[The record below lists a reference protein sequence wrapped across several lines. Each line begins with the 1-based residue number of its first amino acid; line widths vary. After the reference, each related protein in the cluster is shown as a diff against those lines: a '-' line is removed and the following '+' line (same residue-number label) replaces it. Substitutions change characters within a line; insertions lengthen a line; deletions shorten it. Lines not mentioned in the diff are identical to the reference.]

1 MAYNVHT
8 METSKYILH
17 VNWVEGLEEY
27 VATIRRISDNAK
39 MFEAGYEAIDDA
51 VYEGEQT
58 LLSYEHN
65 RGGW

>member
-1 MAYNVHT
+1 
-8 METSKYILH
+8 METSGYVLNIR
-17 VNWVEGLEEY
+17 WVEWLEEY
-27 VATIRRISDNAK
+27 VATIRRIKDNAK

>member
-1 MAYNVHT
+1 

-17 VNWVEGLEEY
+17 VNWVDGLEEY

-58 LLSYEHN
+58 LLSYEYN

>member
-8 METSKYILH
+8 METSRYVLNIR
-17 VNWVEGLEEY
+17 WVEGLEEY

-58 LLSYEHN
+58 LLSYEYN

>member
-1 MAYNVHT
+1 MSYNVHT
-8 METSKYILH
+8 METSRYVLNIR
-17 VNWVEGLEEY
+17 WVEWLEEY

>member
-1 MAYNVHT
+1 
-8 METSKYILH
+8 
-17 VNWVEGLEEY
+17 VNWVDGLEEY

-58 LLSYEHN
+58 LLSYEYN

>member
-8 METSKYILH
+8 METSRYVLNIR
-17 VNWVEGLEEY
+17 WVEGLEEY

-58 LLSYEHN
+58 LLSYEYN
-65 RGGW
+65 RGVW